1 VIVVVRVAV
10 LEALGSNMSCAFVRM
25 GWRQEGGGGGE
36 AGGSIRTLS
45 SANLRSSGGGS
56 KQQGREEG

>member
-1 VIVVVRVAV
+1 MIVVVRIAV
-10 LEALGSNMSCAFVRM
+10 LEGLDLNMRGAFVRM
-25 GWRQEGGGGGE
+25 GWRQVGGGGGE